1 MKWPRLEKR
10 GDDTVTDSET
20 IRAVCDFYGVSL
32 HDFDGRNAQRG
43 RNATRLPVKAR
54 RLACK
59 IFYGKGYT
67 KAKIARLVGLSGA
80 SPVRYLITGKR

>member
-1 MKWPRLEKR
+1 M
-10 GDDTVTDSET
+10 TDQET
-20 IRAVCDFYGVSL
+20 IQAACDFYSVSL
-32 HDFDGRNAQRG
+32 QDFDGRNAQRG

-59 IFYGKGYT
+59 AFYAKGYT
-67 KAKIARLVGLSGA
+67 KTRIARLVGLSGP